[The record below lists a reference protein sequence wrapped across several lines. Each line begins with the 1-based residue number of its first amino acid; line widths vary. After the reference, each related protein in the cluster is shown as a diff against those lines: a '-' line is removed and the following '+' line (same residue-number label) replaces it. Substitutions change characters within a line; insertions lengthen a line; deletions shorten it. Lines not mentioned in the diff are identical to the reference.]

1 MELKKNPKVDLRS
14 KSTIFLQIGLI
25 LVLLL
30 TWGGIEYKTYE
41 RHIAEVVEEVVILEE
56 EEEVIPI
63 TKIVFRKPPPPPP
76 PPPSIEIIEVVED
89 KEEVKETVFEETDV
103 EEEED
108 IPEEVPDFSEV
119 EDDGAGEEVIA
130 DVPFAVIQE
139 VPIFPGCEK
148 KKGKAAKKACMESKI
163 SKYVLRKFDTGL
175 GSELGLSGIQRIF
188 CQFKISK
195 TGDIVDVKARAPH
208 PKLQQEAIRV
218 VSSLPKMTPGQQR
231 NKPVG
236 VLYALPITFR
246 VDD

>member
-14 KSTIFLQIGLI
+14 KSTLFLQIGLI

-41 RHIAEVVEEVVILEE
+41 RHIAEVEEEVVILEE
-56 EEEVIPI
+56 EDEVIPI
-63 TKIVFRKPPPPPP
+63 TQIVFRKPPPPPP
-76 PPPSIEIIEVVED
+76 PTIEIIEVVED
-89 KEEVKETVFEETDV
+89 DEPVKETVFEETDV
-103 EEEED
+103 EEDEV
-108 IPEEVPDFSEV
+108 IPDEVPDFSDV
-119 EDDGAGEEVIA
+119 EDEGGEEEVIA

-139 VPIFPGCEK
+139 VPVFPGCEK

-163 SKYVLRKFDTGL
+163 SKYVLRKFDTDL

-195 TGDIVDVKARAPH
+195 TGEIVDVKARAPH
-208 PKLQQEAIRV
+208 PRLQQEAIRV
-218 VSSLPKMTPGQQR
+218 VSSLPKMRPGMQR